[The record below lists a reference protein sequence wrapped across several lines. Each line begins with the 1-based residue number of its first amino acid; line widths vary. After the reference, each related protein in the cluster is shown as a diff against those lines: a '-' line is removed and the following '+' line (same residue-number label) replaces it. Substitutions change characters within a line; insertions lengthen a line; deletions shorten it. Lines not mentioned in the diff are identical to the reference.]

1 MKRILCVWLL
11 MTCSASWAEWEITS
25 GAPEQVVYHDKT
37 TKVRKGNIVKMW
49 TMTDFPEVRNDEFGD
64 FLSIKTYDAFDC
76 KKKSHALIEAF
87 FYADKLATGEMIY
100 TLKIKESE
108 LDWLPIKP
116 ETVAEEE
123 LQIACE
129 N

>member
-1 MKRILCVWLL
+1 MKRTLCCLLL
-11 MTCSASWAEWEITS
+11 MTCSMSWAEWEITS

-37 TKVRKGNIVKMW
+37 TKVRVGNIVKMW
-49 TMTDFPEVRNDEFGD
+49 TMTDFPEAREDGFGD

-76 KKKSHALIEAF
+76 KKRFHALVQAF
-87 FYADKLATGEMIY
+87 FYADKLATGNVIRS
-100 TLKIKESE
+100 LKIKDAE

>member
-1 MKRILCVWLL
+1 MKRILGCLL
-11 MTCSASWAEWEITS
+11 WMTCSMSWAEWETTS
-25 GAPEQVVYHDKT
+25 GAPEQIVYHDKA
-37 TKVRKGNIVKMW
+37 TKLRKGNIVNMW
-49 TMTDFPEVRNDEFGD
+49 TMTDFPEIRADEFGN

-87 FYADKLATGEMIY
+87 FYADKLATGDVIHS
-100 TLKIKESE
+100 LKIKQSE
-108 LDWLPIKP
+108 LEWLPIKP
-116 ETVAEEE
+116 ETVAEDE

>member
-1 MKRILCVWLL
+1 MKRTLCCLLL
-11 MTCSASWAEWEITS
+11 MTCSMSWAELEITS

-37 TKVRKGNIVKMW
+37 TKVRVGNIVKMW
-49 TMTDFPEVRNDEFGD
+49 TMTDFPEAREDGFGD

-76 KKKSHALIEAF
+76 KKRFHALVQAF
-87 FYADKLATGEMIY
+87 FYADKLATGNVIRS
-100 TLKIKESE
+100 LKIKYAE

>member
-1 MKRILCVWLL
+1 MKRTLCCLL
-11 MTCSASWAEWEITS
+11 MMTCPMTWAEWEITS

-37 TKVRKGNIVKMW
+37 TKLRKGNIVKMW
-49 TMTDFPEVRNDEFGD
+49 TMTDFPEVKEDEFGN

-76 KKKSHALIEAF
+76 REKFHALVQAF
-87 FYADKLATGEMIY
+87 FFADKLATGTVIHS
-100 TLKIKESE
+100 LKIKDAE

-123 LQIACE
+123 LRIACK

>member
-1 MKRILCVWLL
+1 MKRILCIWLM
-11 MTCSASWAEWEITS
+11 MTCSVSWAEWEITS
-25 GAPEQVVYHDKT
+25 GAPEQIVYHDKT

-64 FLSIKTYDAFDC
+64 FLSIKSRDAFDC
-76 KKKSHALIEAF
+76 KKKLHALIEAF
-87 FYADKLATGEMIY
+87 FFADKLATGEMIHS
-100 TLKIKESE
+100 LKIKESE

>member
-1 MKRILCVWLL
+1 M
-11 MTCSASWAEWEITS
+11 MTCPMTWAEWEITS

-37 TKVRKGNIVKMW
+37 TKLRKGNIVKMW
-49 TMTDFPEVRNDEFGD
+49 TMTDFPEVKEDEFGN

-76 KKKSHALIEAF
+76 REKFHALVQAF
-87 FYADKLATGEMIY
+87 FFADKLATGTVIHS
-100 TLKIKESE
+100 LKIKDAE

-123 LQIACE
+123 LRIACK

>member
-1 MKRILCVWLL
+1 MKRILGCLL
-11 MTCSASWAEWEITS
+11 WMTCSLSWAEWEITS
-25 GAPEQVVYHDKT
+25 GAPEQIVYHDKA
-37 TKVRKGNIVKMW
+37 TKLRKGNIVNMW
-49 TMTDFPEVRNDEFGD
+49 TMTDFPEVRADEFGN

-76 KKKSHALIEAF
+76 KKKLHALIEAF
-87 FYADKLATGEMIY
+87 FYTGKLATGDVIHS
-100 TLKIKESE
+100 LKIKQSE
-108 LDWLPIKP
+108 LEWLPIKP

>member
-1 MKRILCVWLL
+1 MKQILCAWLL
-11 MTCSASWAEWEITS
+11 MTCSVSWAEWEITS
-25 GAPEQVVYHDKT
+25 GAPEQIVYHDKT

-49 TMTDFPEVRNDEFGD
+49 TMTDFPELRNDEFGD

-76 KKKSHALIEAF
+76 NKNSHALIQAF
-87 FYADKLATGEMIY
+87 FYADKLATGNMIH
-100 TLKIKESE
+100 TFKIKESE

-123 LQIACE
+123 LKIACE